1 MVYKMDQHIA
11 RNTIHTEHL
20 AKLCQYITPKI
31 LDSISE
37 GIMITNLKSQI
48 IDVNPAF
55 EFVTG
60 YKKEEVIGKKPDVL
74 QSGNH
79 KKDFYQKMWASIAS
93 EGEWQGEIWNRRK
106 TGDVYPEWLKITKI
120 TNDEDTIIGYCGI
133 FSDLSDEKNVESEL
147 KKRATTDML
156 TGVSNRFAFT
166 ERMNVLLST
175 SKTHNYQHAVLFLDL
190 DRFKQVNDTLGHAIG
205 DQLLVEVTRRIKT
218 LLKNKD
224 IFARY
229 GGDEFVLTFTD
240 IHHPR
245 EALHLGEKIIQLLE
259 SPFYIHTH
267 ELFITASIGI
277 SVYPHDGDDT
287 ETLLNKADI
296 AMYYAK
302 DHGKNQFSFYFD
314 DLKTDAKRTFTLDSE
329 LRKAISNKNE
339 FEIYYQPKVNYQKQQ
354 IIGMEALVRWHNE
367 ILGNVSPGEFIPYAE
382 ETGLIIPLSEII
394 LEKVCLDA
402 HELIGNGY
410 KMPIAINISSIHFHQ
425 PNFITSIQQ
434 ILERN
439 NLPAN
444 HFELELTER
453 TIMNNEKETTRKL
466 ILLKHMGFKLSL
478 DDFGTGYSSLSYLV
492 EFPLDCLKID
502 QSFIKQICSVS
513 DKQAIVHAI
522 IQMAHRLQMSVIAEG
537 VEQRDQVKLLG
548 EMDCDMIQGY
558 YYSKPVPLDEIMEF
572 LEFWELEIEGK

>member
-1 MVYKMDQHIA
+1 MDQHIA
-11 RNTIHTEHL
+11 KNTIHTEHL

-402 HELIGNGY
+402 HELIGYGY

>member
-1 MVYKMDQHIA
+1 MDQHIA

>member
-1 MVYKMDQHIA
+1 MDQHIA

-120 TNDEDTIIGYCGI
+120 INDEDTIIGYCGI

-402 HELIGNGY
+402 HELIRYGY

>member
-1 MVYKMDQHIA
+1 MDQHIA
-11 RNTIHTEHL
+11 KNTIHTEHL

-402 HELIGNGY
+402 HELIEYGY

>member
-1 MVYKMDQHIA
+1 MDQHIA

-492 EFPLDCLKID
+492 EFPIDCLKID